1 MTKDSMTIR
10 PFMAGLRLV
19 AGAALAVVALSGCS
33 DFRQAIGSEKS
44 VPDEFEVVVRPPL
57 SLPPGFTQRPSEE
70 GQVQETIVSSLDANN
85 TISAKGQTSI
95 LLESSEGRID
105 GYDDLFAF
113 NAVPDN
119 IRALIDEETAGIRF
133 ERRLP
138 IQIVFGGLPNV
149 GPVLDQMDEDVRLR
163 TNRLQGK
170 LPTDGATKGIDGI
183 DGAVILLD

>member
-1 MTKDSMTIR
+1 MTKDSMTHR
-10 PFMAGLRLV
+10 PFMTGLRLA
-19 AGAALAVVALSGCS
+19 AGAGLALVALGGCS

-57 SLPPGFTQRPSEE
+57 SLPPGFTERPSDE
-70 GQVQETIVSSLDANN
+70 GGASETIVSLQDASNS
-85 TISAKGQTSI
+85 ISAKGQTSI
-95 LLESSEGRID
+95 LLESAEGRIE

-113 NAVPDN
+113 DAVPDN
-119 IRALIDEETAGIRF
+119 IRALVDEETAGIRF

-149 GPVLDQMDEDVRLR
+149 GPILDQMDEDVRLR

-170 LPTDGATKGIDGI
+170 LPTDGATKGIDGV